1 MRSQSPSRQITKFLI
16 LSTLIAST
24 LHLTSCGP
32 KKSTVTSEQT
42 TVTSVPQESP
52 GQSAPSPS
60 PQIIISEG
68 ESPDPEPVPPAT
80 EPTPSGE
87 DKAESPKPEAKPPA
101 KPQDSELQP
110 GEVAIQPD
118 RPLPEAKGVQFGDVD
133 YVASEQTADLAVEQA
148 IEQVMA
154 DGSGDRSFLKSMR
167 YYYDRV
173 DLNKDG
179 DSEALV
185 YLMGSYSCGSG
196 GCTMLILEPT
206 GQSYELVSKMT
217 LVNPP
222 VLIADQ
228 TSAGWK
234 DLVVYVEGGGAEP
247 HYARMQFDGK
257 GYPSNPSMAPE
268 VPSDSTLNGTAIIS
282 DSINPGAGIAMK

>member
-1 MRSQSPSRQITKFLI
+1 MRSQFTSFQITKTLVA
-16 LSTLIAST
+16 SVLIAST
-24 LHLTSCGP
+24 LHLTSCAP
-32 KKSTVTSEQT
+32 KKQTVTSEQT
-42 TVTSVPQESP
+42 TVTAVPQESP
-52 GQSAPSPS
+52 NSPAPS
-60 PQIIISEG
+60 PQIITIGG
-68 ESPDPEPVPPAT
+68 ESPSPQPETPPPAKPPAPTGDKT
-80 EPTPSGE
+80 ETP
-87 DKAESPKPEAKPPA
+87 KPPA
-101 KPQDSELQP
+101 KPQDSGLQP

-118 RPLPEAKGVQFGDVD
+118 RPLLPAKGVQLGNVE
-133 YVASEQTADLAVEQA
+133 YVASEKASNPAVEQA

-154 DGSGDRSFLKSMR
+154 DGSGDRSFLESMR

-179 DSEALV
+179 NPEALV

-196 GCTMLILEPT
+196 GCTMLVLEPS
-206 GQSYELVSKMT
+206 GQGYELVSKMT

-222 VLIADQ
+222 VLVADQ

-257 GYPSNPSMAPE
+257 GYPSNPSVAPE
-268 VPSDSTLNGTAIIS
+268 VTADAPLNGTAIIS
-282 DSINPGAGIAMK
+282 DSISSSAGISLK